1 VPEAGDLIAGRYRLV
16 VSVGRGSMGVV
27 WQAVDERLDRPV
39 AVKLFDATTHTP
51 DAVER
56 IMREGR
62 VAARLRH
69 PHAIT
74 VHDVVEHDGIPCLV
88 LEYLPSRSLAAVIA
102 ERGSLPQREV
112 AAVGAQVA
120 SGLAAVHEAGIV
132 HRDVTP
138 YNVLLAEDGTAK
150 IADFGI
156 ARALG
161 EGTVTDAKVIVGT
174 PAFLSPEIAAGG
186 QATVASDVFSL
197 GATLYAALEG
207 SPPFGSDENPY
218 ALLRR
223 VASGQITAPST
234 DGPLTEV
241 VTRLLRGN
249 PAERPTMAQ
258 THELLAAVVEGRPV
272 PSRAERHGTLLLPA
286 PRHLPRRLIATIA
299 AACLLAA
306 GIVIGVVLR
315 NDDQPAGAQPIPSPS
330 TSPPATSTT
339 PTAACDARYELTDS
353 WPDGYNA
360 QITVH
365 NADKRDL
372 TGWTVTWEQP
382 AGHKIGNLWNGVL
395 RQDATSVTVTNAD
408 YNAKLPVG
416 GTTNFG
422 FTAAGPA
429 PDRPTVTCTSPP

>member
-1 VPEAGDLIAGRYRLV
+1 
-16 VSVGRGSMGVV
+16 MGVV
-27 WQAVDERLDRPV
+27 WQAVDERLDRTV

-69 PHAIT
+69 PHAIS

-88 LEYLPSRSLAAVIA
+88 LEYLPSRSLAAVTA

-120 SGLAAVHEAGIV
+120 SGLAAVHDAGIV

-174 PAFLSPEIAAGG
+174 PAFLSPEVAAGG
-186 QATVASDVFSL
+186 QATAASDVFSL
-197 GATLYAALEG
+197 GATLYAAMEG

-223 VASGQITAPST
+223 VAGGQITAPTT
-234 DGPLTEV
+234 DGPLAEV
-241 VTRLLRGN
+241 LTRLLRAN

-258 THELLAAVVEGRPV
+258 ARELLAAVADGQPV
-272 PSRAERHGTLLLPA
+272 PAPSQVNGHGTLLLPA
-286 PRHLPRRLIATIA
+286 PRRLPRRLIAIVA

-306 GIVIGVVLR
+306 GIVIGTVFR
-315 NDDQPAGAQPIPSPS
+315 DDDQPAGAQQTPSPS
-330 TSPPATSTT
+330 STTTPATSTT

-360 QITVH
+360 QVTVR
-365 NADKRDL
+365 NGDTRDL

-408 YNAKLPVG
+408 YNARLPVG

-429 PDRPTVTCTSPP
+429 PDRPTVTCTTPP